1 MVLDILVAAFIQAA
15 AAPQLKQP
23 QSTSKNPIAL
33 VGCIDL
39 PKFKLTSSD
48 LGVPPTL
55 RLHGKKAVTAML
67 KEHNGHGDELT
78 GLLKEDGRAMG
89 GTKEKNV
96 GDKTRIYVGA
106 RSETTTS
113 EVVVEPTF
121 EVQSLKH
128 LGNPCK

>member
-1 MVLDILVAAFIQAA
+1 MVPIILAAFIQAPP
-15 AAPQLKQP
+15 APQPKQP
-23 QSTSKNPIAL
+23 QSTSRSPIVL
-33 VGCIDL
+33 IGCIDL
-39 PKFKLTSSD
+39 PKFKVTSSD

-78 GLLKEDGRAMG
+78 GLLKENGRAMG
-89 GTKEKNV
+89 GTKEKKV

-113 EVVVEPTF
+113 DVVEEPTF